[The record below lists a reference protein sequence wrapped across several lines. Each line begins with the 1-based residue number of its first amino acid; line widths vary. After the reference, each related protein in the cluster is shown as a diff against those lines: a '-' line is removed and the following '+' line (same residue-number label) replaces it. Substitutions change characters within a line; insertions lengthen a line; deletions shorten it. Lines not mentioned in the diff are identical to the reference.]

1 MEKVYQIDIDDVL
14 KRKLG
19 KKYKWIP
26 KSWIFFLKKLICQD
40 ELNHFLANEGKDK
53 TGLDFITSVLEDFLQ
68 IKLNVIGLE
77 NLPKNKKCTFACNHP
92 MGSIDGLAFIK
103 IIGENYNGKVKLFLN
118 SLLCEI
124 PEIAKFA
131 IPVNKFG
138 RQNLQLQYL
147 IQKSFDSEDQV
158 LIFPAGICSRKRGP
172 KIRDNK
178 WKKAFVKKSL
188 ECKRDIVPV
197 YFDGQNSKSY
207 YRLARFIEFFGIKA
221 NIPMLFL
228 VREMM
233 KCKGKSFSI
242 VIGEP
247 ISYRILN
254 LFYRKY
260 GLDHHKLAE
269 MVQDIVYMLEK
280 KVKSSKNVKDKSEWP
295 QTFFIFFIEK
305 IINIFIY
312 RILLEVLSILKY
324 KNAYINRLMTF
335 NFILNRSCI

>member
-1 MEKVYQIDIDDVL
+1 MLTKNNIMKIPYQIDIDDVL

-68 IKLNVIGLE
+68 IKLQVVGLE
-77 NLPKNKKCTFACNHP
+77 NLPKKKKCTFACNHP

-103 IIGENYNGKVKLFLN
+103 TIGENYDGKVKLFLN
-118 SLLCEI
+118 SLLCEV

-138 RQNLQLQYL
+138 RQTRKELYNMDE
-147 IQKSFDSEDQV
+147 IFNSEDQI

-197 YFDGQNSKSY
+197 YFHGQNSKSF
-207 YRLARFIEFFGIKA
+207 YRVARLTELLHIGF
-221 NIPMLFL
+221 NISMLFL
-228 VREMM
+228 VKEML
-233 KCKGKSFSI
+233 KCKGATFTI
-242 VIGEP
+242 IIGKP
-247 ISYRILN
+247 ISYNVLN
-254 LFYRKY
+254 YFYERQ
-260 GLDHHKLAE
+260 GLDHHKLADII
-269 MVQDIVYMLEK
+269 QDIVYGLEK
-280 KVKSSKNVKDKSEWP
+280 KVNLRDSKKVWVISD
-295 QTFFIFFIEK
+295 FF
-305 IINIFIY
+305 
-312 RILLEVLSILKY
+312 L
-324 KNAYINRLMTF
+324 
-335 NFILNRSCI
+335 